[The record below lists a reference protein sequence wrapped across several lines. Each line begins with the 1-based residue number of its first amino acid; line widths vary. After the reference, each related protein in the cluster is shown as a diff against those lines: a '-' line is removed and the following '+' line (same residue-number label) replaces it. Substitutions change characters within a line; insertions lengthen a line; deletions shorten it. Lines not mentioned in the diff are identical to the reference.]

1 MPSLLKKPP
10 SARLLPPG
18 LHVGV
23 ALGGGAARAL
33 ANVGVLKVLAQ
44 AEIPIH
50 VVTGCSLGAITG
62 GCYASSLD
70 ALEVER
76 SVLDYLESEAFQKR
90 ALDLFRAPRDRANRF
105 SLMRFLKRGIY
116 YGRILFHP
124 SFFTMEEFER
134 AVAGVVPD
142 TRIEDFKIPFAC
154 NAAHLY
160 TGRERV
166 FESGPLRPALMA
178 SSAIPGIF
186 PPVVIGKEAYIDGGW
201 VDPIPVRLA
210 RQLGAD
216 FVIAVDV
223 SYHVRANV
231 EYRSGISV
239 VNRGLEIKSHRL
251 VELSR
256 LLADVV
262 IRVEVDDIAWAD
274 FVRVREI
281 IARGEAAARQALAGM
296 LKEIRRRKWKKRIP
310 FREGLLR
317 LLK

>member
-1 MPSLLKKPP
+1 MPSLLKKP
-10 SARLLPPG
+10 SLAGLLPPK

-33 ANVGVLKVLAQ
+33 AHIGVLKVLAQ

-76 SVLDYLESEAFQKR
+76 SVLGYLEGEAFQKK
-90 ALDLFRAPRDRANRF
+90 ALDLFRAPRDQVNRF
-105 SLMRFLKRGIY
+105 SLMRFLKQGIY

-124 SFFTMEEFER
+124 SFFTMGEFER
-134 AVAGVVPD
+134 AIAGVVPD
-142 TRIEDFKIPFAC
+142 TRIEDLKIPFAC

-160 TGRERV
+160 TGRESV

-186 PPVVIGKEAYIDGGW
+186 PPVVIGEDAYIDGGW

-210 RQLGAD
+210 HQLGAD

-231 EYRSGISV
+231 EYRSGFSV
-239 VNRGLEIKSHRL
+239 VNRGLEIKAHRL
-251 VELSR
+251 IELSR

-296 LKEIRRRKWKKRIP
+296 LKKIRQRKWKKHIP
-310 FREGLLR
+310 FREELLR